1 MSADDKFIKAGYGTA
16 TTLSAPGYT
25 SGVSTTVNVAS
36 TATWPTTTDVIF
48 AIDEAEVV
56 DGEEVRVDGT
66 YNVFQGTVDTATS
79 IIDVDYIGGDAER
92 SYSAGALTR
101 VYILSSSYLWNRLV
115 DALLISLDQDG
126 TLKAGAVDAAAVL
139 ADNVVTT
146 AKINNDAVTGAKST
160 VFPVTTDRQDIAANS
175 TASDPHIQYG
185 WTYITGDAANLRE
198 AITITFPVA
207 YDSAPVVIPGSV
219 GYRTGSNPSTI
230 GDLTSVASGLGDFGW
245 LVSVHSITTTTCVL
259 EINKHVTA
267 IPAATRLG
275 LSWIAIGPKAR

>member
-1 MSADDKFIKAGYGTA
+1 MAVLTSVASHFPTPKEGFITTTASTVDSSSA
-16 TTLSAPGYT
+16 TTVPLNSVSGLTNGNVFVGIIDPGNAKQRAFTGIVDT
-25 SGVSTTVNVAS
+25 SGVQITSVVWTTGSSASHTAGATVVDYVTS
-36 TATWPTTTDVIF
+36 TA
-48 AIDEAEVV
+48 
-56 DGEEVRVDGT
+56 
-66 YNVFQGTVDTATS
+66 
-79 IIDVDYIGGDAER
+79 IGMISKG
-92 SYSAGALTR
+92 
-101 VYILSSSYLWNRLV
+101 ILV
-115 DALLISLDQDG
+115 HADQDG
-126 TLKAGAVDAAAVL
+126 TLKAGAVDVAAVL

-185 WTYITGDAANLRE
+185 WTYVTGDAANLRE

-230 GDLTSVASGLGDFGW
+230 GDLTSVAGGLGDFGW